1 LVLAETRS
9 QHDDDNT
16 DGINDDDDDGDSD
29 DGDE

>member
-16 DGINDDDDDGDSD
+16 DGINDDDDGDSD